1 MLLPNL
7 LASRRGRLGAFF
19 ALYVTEGIPLG
30 FAITAIA
37 YYLRKQGVGP
47 AEIGAFVG
55 SFYVP
60 WAFKWAFGPFVDV
73 FRSKR
78 FGHRRAWIIAMQLLL
93 SATLAVLVVFDLPAQ
108 LGLFTAVLF
117 VHNTFGAIQDVAIDS
132 LACNTL
138 HEDERG
144 LANGLMFAG
153 AAIGQAIGGSGV
165 LFMTA
170 YTGFQS
176 SFFFVAGSILLITFF
191 IVLPMKESAV
201 QRIQGAAGEAG
212 EAGASGESEPSGGG
226 LRQAGREMREFAVT
240 SFRSFMGTRG
250 AFAGVGFCLLPMGAM
265 ALGLALRSNLSV
277 EFGLDENET
286 AQLELWSNIVTAI
299 GMVLG
304 GWLSDKLG
312 RRSTLFVYFCLM
324 SLPTAWL
331 AWKLQQMGYVMPR
344 PAGARQPEFALLLW
358 IASLVYNVF
367 NGLMYGT
374 RAAIMMD
381 VTNPKVAGTQFTAY
395 MAMSNLAI
403 AVGATWQG
411 ITIEAFGYPVT
422 LGIDAAVGLLLL
434 LLLPMIRPPREGEE
448 AADAPAR
455 RARGSAWVLALL
467 CLAWL
472 PFSQWGEAFGKARGV
487 VDLFFTLIFVM
498 SAVLLTAAW
507 AMLPRQPLT
516 RAAPW
521 IALALLAVYV
531 RKFFDPGLPV
541 QLATGVVA
549 LAGAA
554 LLLGL
559 ARQRWSELSLS

>member
-1 MLLPNL
+1 MLPNL
-7 LASRRGRLGAFF
+7 LATRRGRLTAFF
-19 ALYVTEGIPLG
+19 LLYVTEGIPLG
-30 FAITAIA
+30 FATTAIA
-37 YYLRKQGVGP
+37 YYLRKTGVGP

-55 SFYVP
+55 SFYLP
-60 WAFKWAFGPFVDV
+60 WAFKWAFGPVVDV
-73 FRSKR
+73 FRSQR

-108 LGLFTAVLF
+108 LGVFTAVLF

-138 HEDERG
+138 SEDERG

-153 AAIGQAIGGSGV
+153 AALGTAVGGSGV

-170 YTGFQS
+170 YTGFQA
-176 SFFFVAGSILLITFF
+176 SFFFVAGTILLITFF
-191 IVLPMKESAV
+191 VVLPMKETVVVAMSE
-201 QRIQGAAGEAG
+201 GAAA
-212 EAGASGESEPSGGG
+212 AESG
-226 LRQAGREMREFAVT
+226 LRRIGREMHEFSVT
-240 SFRSFMGTRG
+240 AFRSFMGTRG

-265 ALGLALRSNLSV
+265 ALGLALRTNLSA

-286 AQLELWSNIVTAI
+286 AQLELWSNIVSAI
-299 GMVLG
+299 GMVIG

-312 RRSTLFVYFCLM
+312 RRQTLFVFFCLM

-331 AWKLQQMGYVMPR
+331 AWKLQQLGYIEPR
-344 PAGARQPEFALLLW
+344 PAGARQPELALLLW
-358 IASLVYNVF
+358 IAAIIYNLF

-403 AVGATWQG
+403 AYSATWQG
-411 ITIEAFGYPVT
+411 LTIEAFGYPVT

-448 AADAPAR
+448 APDAAAR
-455 RARGSAWVLALL
+455 RARASAAVLAAL

-472 PFSQWGEAFGKARGV
+472 PFSQWGDLLGKAQGV
-487 VDLFFTLIFVM
+487 VSLFFTLVFVM
-498 SAVLLTAAW
+498 AAVLLTAAW
-507 AMLPRQPLT
+507 ALLPRQPLT

-521 IALALLAVYV
+521 VALSLLVVYG
-531 RKFFDPGLPV
+531 RKFFEPGLPV
-541 QLATGVVA
+541 QLATCAIAVA
-549 LAGAA
+549 GA
-554 LLLGL
+554 LLLVGL
-559 ARQRWSELSLS
+559 ARQRWGELS

>member
-1 MLLPNL
+1 MLPNL
-7 LASRRGRLGAFF
+7 LATRRGRLGAFF
-19 ALYVTEGIPLG
+19 LLYVTEGIPLG
-30 FAITAIA
+30 FATTAIA
-37 YYLRKQGVGP
+37 YYLRKTGVGP

-55 SFYVP
+55 SFYLP
-60 WAFKWAFGPFVDV
+60 WAFKWAFGPVVDV
-73 FRSKR
+73 FRSQR
-78 FGHRRAWIIAMQLLL
+78 FGHRRAWIMGTQVLMA
-93 SATLAVLVVFDLPAQ
+93 ATLAVLVVFDLPSQ

-117 VHNTFGAIQDVAIDS
+117 VHNTIGAVQDVAIDS

-138 HEDERG
+138 AEDERG

-153 AAIGQAIGGSGV
+153 AAIGTAVGGSGV
-165 LFMTA
+165 LFLTA
-170 YTGFQS
+170 YTGFQP
-176 SFFFVAGSILLITFF
+176 SFFFVAGAILSITAFV
-191 IVLPMKESAV
+191 VLPMKEAAV
-201 QRIQGAAGEAG
+201 VVMAEGAAAAET
-212 EAGASGESEPSGGG
+212 G
-226 LRQAGREMREFAVT
+226 LRRIGREMHEFSVT
-240 SFRSFMGTRG
+240 AFRSFMGTRG

-265 ALGLALRSNLSV
+265 ALGLALRTNLSA
-277 EFGLDENET
+277 EFGLDEHET
-286 AQLELWSNIVTAI
+286 AQLELWSNVVTAI
-299 GMVLG
+299 GMVIG
-304 GWLSDKLG
+304 GWLSDRLG
-312 RRSTLFVYFCLM
+312 RRQTLFVYFCLM

-331 AWKLQQMGYVMPR
+331 AWKLQQLGYIEAR

-358 IASLVYNVF
+358 IASIVYNIF
-367 NGLMYGT
+367 QGLMYGT

-403 AVGATWQG
+403 AYSATWQG
-411 ITIEAFGYPVT
+411 ISIEAMGYPVT

-448 AADAPAR
+448 MADAPAR

-521 IALALLAVYV
+521 VALALLAVYV
-531 RKFFDPGLPV
+531 RKFFDAGLPL
-541 QLATGVVA
+541 QLITSVVA

-554 LLLGL
+554 VLLGL
-559 ARQRWSELSLS
+559 ARQRWRELS